1 MPINSA
7 MKALKMK
14 DHIERVHP
22 YKKIKDTEFIKV
34 LKQNIRNQLNLKTF
48 LKAPA
53 ICIPLSAKTVQR
65 RIDEL
70 ASDLEKTL
78 VMQKE

>member
-22 YKKIKDTEFIKV
+22 YKKTKDTEFIKV
-34 LKQNIRNQLNLKTF
+34 LKQKFRNQLNLKTF
-48 LKAPA
+48 LKAPY
-53 ICIPLSAKTVQR
+53 IPLSAKTVQR